1 MRTVTISQKINET
14 SRKPGKKEKSKE
26 ENTEVPRDI
35 IIQNQEKE
43 NRKHIGNV
51 QNETLMGHRMYFV
64 QYEYCPI
71 KFDYCQLKLT
81 YVFEK

>member
-14 SRKPGKKEKSKE
+14 SRKPGKKKRTKE

-51 QNETLMGHRMYFV
+51 RKRNADGT
-64 QYEYCPI
+64 PN
-71 KFDYCQLKLT
+71 
-81 YVFEK
+81 VFCTI